1 MMIELTQNLPSA
13 AVQQSVLSLAY
24 RPFVEPLNLHTHW
37 LALLPVLAVAIALI
51 YKTIKLDDLKDLPR
65 ETAALTGQ
73 IMLFMAVA
81 AAVLWL
87 VTELA

>member
-1 MMIELTQNLPSA
+1 MNDVTQDIASFA
-13 AVQQSVLSLAY
+13 AQSVLALGY
-24 RPFVEPLNLHTHW
+24 RPFIDPLNLHTYW
-37 LALLPVLAVAIALI
+37 LLTLPALAVAISLI

-65 ETAALTGQ
+65 ETAALSGQ
-73 IMLFMAVA
+73 IVLFMAVA

>member
-1 MMIELTQNLPSA
+1 MMIEFTQNLPSLA
-13 AVQQSVLSLAY
+13 AQQSVLWLAY
-24 RPFVEPLNLHTHW
+24 RPFMEPLNLHTHW
-37 LALLPVLAVAIALI
+37 LLMLPTLAVAIALS